1 VSPKSPDPAVRSGL
15 IDAAARLLA
24 SGGPGALKTRALAA
38 EVGTSTMAVYTHF
51 SGMAELRAAVRSEGF
66 ERLGKFLDAVAAT
79 NDPVADVSSLG
90 VAYITNALTNPHLY
104 RFMFVEPLIDGDPDA
119 GLFTFE
125 ILVAGVARAIEAGR
139 FAAADP
145 ERLATQLWAT
155 AHGTV
160 TLHLSGL
167 LTIDELAECSSAM
180 ALALFVAFGD
190 DPRAARASIAAT
202 AGAVPLPA
210 PA

>member
-1 VSPKSPDPAVRSGL
+1 MSPRAPDPSIRSAL

-51 SGMAELRAAVRSEGF
+51 SGMAELRAAVRNEGF
-66 ERLGKFLDAVAAT
+66 ERLGKFLDAVEAT
-79 NDPVADVSSLG
+79 DDAVADVASMG
-90 VAYITNALTNPHLY
+90 GAYLSNALTNPHLY
-104 RFMFVEPLIDGDPDA
+104 RFMFVEPPIDDDPDA
-119 GLFTFE
+119 GIFTFE

-139 FAAADP
+139 FDAADP
-145 ERLATQLWAT
+145 VRLATQLWASV
-155 AHGTV
+155 HGTV

-167 LTIDELAECSSAM
+167 LSIEDLAECSTAM

-190 DPRAARASIAAT
+190 DPDAARASLDAAT
-202 AGAVPLPA
+202 GAVPLPA